1 MYFISFLIILLFIFA
16 IYFAF
21 FYFKKNKKLSRG
33 QILEFQKILKKVLS
47 NISTKEKIIDLD
59 KLYHKILM
67 SYWYKWSFWEILKQ
81 NPNIINDI
89 NSIWELHKLR
99 NKLAHDFDLIEEKI
113 LIQKVKDYTK
123 EVEKLIKNIS

>member
-21 FYFKKNKKLSRG
+21 FYFKKNKKLSSE

-113 LIQKVKDYTK
+113 LVQKVKDYTK